1 MIKKKDLDQGNIK
14 AWEEYIKNPS
24 DIYDKDKNYSKENDR
39 NGRFKYDLHGYTLD
53 DANRKVREIILS
65 CKEKNY
71 KEILLI
77 TGKGLH
83 SQNDKDIYVSKNLG
97 TLRYSVPEFIK
108 SEFTF
113 IGVKESSVEKYE
125 KIKDNLFATVKF
137 VAEVISVKRDKE
149 NKIIE
154 GNPDKIKFVT
164 DNWKFTKNIKQKS
177 PNWYLSEI
185 IK

>member
-24 DIYDKDKNYSKENDR
+24 DIYDKDKNFSKENNR
-39 NGRFKYDLHGYTLD
+39 KGRFKYDLHGYTLD

-65 CKEKNY
+65 CSEKNY

-83 SQNDKDIYVSKNLG
+83 SKNEKDIYVSKNLG

-108 SEFTF
+108 SEKELSNF
-113 IGVKESSVEKYE
+113 IISINEAEIEDGGAGAIL
-125 KIKDNLFATVKF
+125 IKLKNL
-137 VAEVISVKRDKE
+137 
-149 NKIIE
+149 
-154 GNPDKIKFVT
+154 
-164 DNWKFTKNIKQKS
+164 
-177 PNWYLSEI
+177 
-185 IK
+185 